1 MADCLT
7 EHQEQALLFSWAAM
21 HERQYPALKLMYAV
35 PNGAFMG
42 GDTPQAKIRGIQR
55 FNKLKSEGLK
65 QGIPDICLP
74 CARQGYHGLY
84 IEMKRAKGGSLSP
97 QQKEILAALNTE
109 GYKAVVCRG
118 FDEAREVIEEYLSIK
133 HGRG

>member
-1 MADCLT
+1 MANCRT
-7 EHQEQALLFSWAAM
+7 EHQEQAALFAWATVM
-21 HERQYPALKLMYAV
+21 SGRQPELKLLYAI

-42 GDTPQAKIRGIQR
+42 GETAQAKLRGIQR
-55 FNKLKSEGLK
+55 YRKLEAEGLK
-65 QGIPDICLP
+65 KGVPDICLP

-84 IEMKRAKGGSLSP
+84 IELKRIKGGTVSHE
-97 QQKEILAALNTE
+97 QKEWLAALNTE

-118 FDEAREVIEEYLSIK
+118 FDEAKTVIEEYLGIK

>member
-1 MADCLT
+1 MMKPNCLT

-21 HERQYPALKLMYAV
+21 YERQYPALKLMYSV

-42 GDTPQAKIRGIQR
+42 GDSPQAKIRGIQR
-55 FNKLKSEGLK
+55 FNKLKKEGLK
-65 QGIPDICLP
+65 QGMPDICLP

-84 IEMKRAKGGSLSP
+84 IELKRIKGGTVSHE
-97 QQKEILAALNTE
+97 QKEWLAALNSE

-118 FDEAREVIEEYLSIK
+118 FDEAREVIEEYLSI
-133 HGRG
+133 GE